1 MAAQGDS
8 GVCSMCR
15 GRSGRGRGGFIYKEE
30 CSFKGQVYKVIKPIS
45 LSLPILSSS
54 FLHLSSPTQAEST
67 DQASD
72 VTTPPAPSLRV
83 TRPSIT
89 SSDSDSIIASVDED
103 FTRLAKARSNPDIL
117 RTTLKNDDIT
127 GI

>member
-1 MAAQGDS
+1 M
-8 GVCSMCR
+8 
-15 GRSGRGRGGFIYKEE
+15 
-30 CSFKGQVYKVIKPIS
+30 
-45 LSLPILSSS
+45 
-54 FLHLSSPTQAEST
+54 
-67 DQASD
+67 
-72 VTTPPAPSLRV
+72 

-127 GI
+127 GKSVHERSVRRSVRGEWGGGSMRGEIV